1 MKIFS
6 SVGKK
11 HINGHKELTNAQEI
25 RILPDGEVKKIY
37 LPIVGPNGVEM
48 ELLVKEGD
56 SVQVGTR
63 VALRKDMYV
72 PLYAPV
78 SGTVVG
84 KEMRYA
90 PGPGRN
96 VNHLV
101 IENDGKNTKLANAL
115 IVVNPETASAQDIV
129 NAIKEAGMVGLGGAG
144 FPTFIKYNN
153 AKGIESVLINGVE
166 CEPYLTTDYFTMQ
179 NDGEYLIR
187 GAELLQKASGAKEIV
202 IAYKVHKYAVR
213 EALTK
218 LIADKPHIRL
228 VEVPDAYP
236 MGWEKLL
243 ISQVFKR
250 SYEKLPS
257 EAGVAVNNAQ
267 TAIAV
272 GRALLLGEVL
282 THRLVTVSGDAVKTP
297 GNILV
302 PIGTPVDQIIAFADG
317 YTQEEVS
324 LLPGGPMTSKA
335 ALNDTFVVTP
345 TLGGLTVIK
354 PYVSQEVACLRCGAC
369 TAHCPA
375 FLQPIEI
382 KLALEAK
389 DNERMEKLNTMK
401 CVECGLCS
409 YVCPSKIEVADAVKR
424 AKVMVRFNQAKNA
437 PKK

>member
-6 SVGKK
+6 SVEKK
-11 HINGHKELTNAQEI
+11 HINGHKELTNTQVI
-25 RILPDGEVKKIY
+25 RILPDQDVKKIY

-48 ELLVKEGD
+48 ELFVKEGD
-56 SVQVGTR
+56 QVQVGTKLA
-63 VALRKDMYV
+63 VRKDMYV

-78 SGTVVG
+78 SGVVLG

-115 IVVNPETASAQDIV
+115 KKLDPATASAQDIV
-129 NAIKEAGMVGLGGAG
+129 SAIKEAGMVGLGGAG

-166 CEPYLTTDYFTMQ
+166 CEPYLTTDYFAMQ
-179 NDGEYLIR
+179 NEGEYLIK

-213 EALTK
+213 EALEK
-218 LIADKPHIRL
+218 LVAEKPYIRL

-243 ISQVFKR
+243 ISTVFKR
-250 SYEKLPS
+250 TYEKLPS

-272 GRALLLGEVL
+272 AHALLDGDVL
-282 THRLVTVSGDAVKTP
+282 THRLITVSGNAVKEP
-297 GNILV
+297 ANIV
-302 PIGTPVDQIIAFADG
+302 AQIGTPVNQIIQLAGG

-335 ALNDTFVVTP
+335 ALSDDFVVTP

-354 PYVSQEVACLRCGAC
+354 PYVSHEVACLRCGAC

-389 DNERMEKLNTMK
+389 DNERMEKLNTMR